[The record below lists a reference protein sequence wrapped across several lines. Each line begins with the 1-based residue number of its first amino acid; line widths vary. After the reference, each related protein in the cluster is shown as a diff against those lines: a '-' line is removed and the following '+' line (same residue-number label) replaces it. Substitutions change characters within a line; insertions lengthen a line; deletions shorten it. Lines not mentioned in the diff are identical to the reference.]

1 MIPSVYDAKNPLCAF
16 LNDLPV
22 ISGRLLMTM
31 EAGADTQ
38 QSGDTAV
45 SESEAQQISLAQV
58 INQIPCKPKIKIQS
72 PAYACHTSKMLGSL
86 TETLHDCWVYRRP

>member
-1 MIPSVYDAKNPLCAF
+1 MIPSVYYAKNPLCAF
-16 LNDLPV
+16 FNDLPV

-58 INQIPCKPKIKIQS
+58 KKIKP
-72 PAYACHTSKMLGSL
+72 PASQKQNSITCLCMSHK
-86 TETLHDCWVYRRP
+86 

>member
-1 MIPSVYDAKNPLCAF
+1 MSV
-16 LNDLPV
+16 V
-22 ISGRLLMTM
+22 TGRLLMTM

-58 INQIPCKPKIKIQS
+58 IEINQ
-72 PAYACHTSKMLGSL
+72 
-86 TETLHDCWVYRRP
+86 

>member
-1 MIPSVYDAKNPLCAF
+1 MSAIT
-16 LNDLPV
+16 
-22 ISGRLLMTM
+22 GRLLVTM

-58 INQIPCKPKIKIQS
+58 IELSQ
-72 PAYACHTSKMLGSL
+72 
-86 TETLHDCWVYRRP
+86 